1 MGSGCSLGLQAFR
14 GERNFTIG
22 SRSDE
27 ESFPPVAVGVARLGR
42 HASATW
48 SPDWPEE
55 PAALRGVRTDPKPP
69 PGSQI
74 AAEGASRRDEAKTLW
89 VMVSIGSIEGRLKRP

>member
-1 MGSGCSLGLQAFR
+1 MNLIAHLEDRCPRTDANSSRPTTGDATSIHGMYAQKPGSCLTNRIDGGRA
-14 GERNFTIG
+14 
-22 SRSDE
+22 
-27 ESFPPVAVGVARLGR
+27 PVAC
-42 HASATW
+42 
-48 SPDWPEE
+48 SPFEAFEPE
-55 PAALRGVRTDPKPP
+55 PP